1 VELGFAGH
9 QLSLTPLDVRDLR
22 QSIPR
27 HRFPLAK
34 IALELLESRSEVAC
48 PRRELQLALIELAR
62 TRDELFLI
70 AAAVGRELGLTL
82 VEHLLTRF
90 DLNPS
95 LCRFALSL
103 DERRFAFGER
113 LLE

>member
-1 VELGFAGH
+1 VELCFARH

-27 HRFPLAK
+27 NRIAFPK
-34 IALELLESRSEVAC
+34 IALELLESRGEVAS
-48 PRRELQLALIELAR
+48 PSRELQLALIQLAR

-70 AAAVGRELGLTL
+70 AAAVGGELSLTL

-95 LCRFALSL
+95 LRRFTLGLGKSGFAL
-103 DERRFAFGER
+103 GER
-113 LLE
+113 PFE

>member
-9 QLSLTPLDVRDLR
+9 ELSLAPLDVRDLC

-27 HRFPLAK
+27 NRIAFPK
-34 IALELLESRSEVAC
+34 IALELLESRSEVAR
-48 PRRELQLALIELAR
+48 PGRELQLALIQLAR

-70 AAAVGRELGLTL
+70 AAAVGGELGLTF
-82 VEHLLTRF
+82 VEHLLTRV

-95 LCRFALSL
+95 LCRFTLGL
-103 DERRFAFGER
+103 GERRFTFGER